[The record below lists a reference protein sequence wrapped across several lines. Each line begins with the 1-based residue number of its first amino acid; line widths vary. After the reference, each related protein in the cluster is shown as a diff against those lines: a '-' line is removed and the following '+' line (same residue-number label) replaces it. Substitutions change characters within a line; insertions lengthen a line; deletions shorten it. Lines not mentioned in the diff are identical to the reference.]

1 MTESDAGSPTTGPTI
16 PRRPGIGE
24 VLSFTGFLYGIGLMI
39 HFRWLFLV
47 VAVVFL
53 VIGVARAC
61 AKASSGE
68 SSTVRGR
75 AGVRTGKNH
84 RNLFPL
90 ATAVSRLDSQVR
102 PDQHDGGCCSRGTA
116 RSGRSRSTGDPHTFQ
131 RARSSRGQ
139 EASAVLRDDP
149 RQS

>member
-1 MTESDAGSPTTGPTI
+1 MTESDADSSTTGPTI
-16 PRRPGIGE
+16 LRRPGIGE

-84 RNLFPL
+84 RDLFPL
-90 ATAVSRLDSQVR
+90 ATAVLTVDSQVR
-102 PDQHDGGCCSRGTA
+102 RDQVIDHPDLREPRRGPVPTL
-116 RSGRSRSTGDPHTFQ
+116 RSSGPGNGKE
-131 RARSSRGQ
+131 RARPAQADSRMT
-139 EASAVLRDDP
+139 
-149 RQS
+149 

>member
-61 AKASSGE
+61 AKALSGE
-68 SSTVRGR
+68 SSTLKGR

-84 RNLFPL
+84 RDLFPL
-90 ATAVSRLDSQVR
+90 ATAVLTVDSQVR
-102 PDQHDGGCCSRGTA
+102 PDQVIDHPDLRGHQPDSA
-116 RSGRSRSTGDPHTFQ
+116 HPGRDHRHAQGRK
-131 RARSSRGQ
+131 RALL
-139 EASAVLRDDP
+139 SATILGRL
-149 RQS
+149 